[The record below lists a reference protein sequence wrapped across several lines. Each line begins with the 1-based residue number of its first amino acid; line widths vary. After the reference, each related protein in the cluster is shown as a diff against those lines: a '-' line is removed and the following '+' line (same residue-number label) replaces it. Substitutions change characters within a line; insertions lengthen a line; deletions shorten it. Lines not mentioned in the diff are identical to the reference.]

1 MAANLMHSVGDE
13 ESQTLSSR
21 RCSRNDDGAKGL
33 SEEDGWTGK
42 DDKPTFLLV
51 QKLGLM
57 DFVSLDVWRAAVAEV
72 LGTAVL
78 VFVLDTVV
86 ISTYET
92 ETKTPN
98 LIMSIL
104 IAIFATIII
113 LALLPVS
120 GGHVNPIISFSAAL
134 VGIISMSRA
143 IIYIVAQ
150 CIGAV
155 LGALALK
162 AVVSETIQENFSL
175 GGCTIRAALGQV
187 KVFTFVG
194 IVFGLL
200 VFISTTVTKQKG
212 YGGAGLNPARCLGAA
227 LVKGGHLWDG
237 LWVFWVAPAI
247 ACMAFYLYTK
257 IIPREHFHA
266 DGYPHDLFP
275 LSNVILSLYS
285 INVNSD
291 FKAVNHPHVEDGSNS
306 VDAEARGSCTTEL
319 VETETGLP
327 SNCSIIAPST
337 SVNSFLN
344 SSSLTIFPSSAS
356 TIFNA
361 SLVIL
366 SICNKPEMSP
376 AKLVPGEYQCQI
388 PVPVPQCCSL
398 PTKEDKPKQKLSSWD
413 SLPFRIIGE
422 RHPNATTPG
431 TKDASSTRSEP
442 QTAAVLLPRKPES
455 GLLGH
460 HSTSKCSLFS
470 AKAFSEASPWLPK
483 SQPI

>member
-1 MAANLMHSVGDE
+1 MAANLMHSFGDE

-21 RCSRNDDGAKGL
+21 RCSRDDDDGAKGL
-33 SEEDGWTGK
+33 SEEDGWTRK
-42 DDKPTFLLV
+42 DDKPTCLLV

-162 AVVSETIQENFSL
+162 AVVNETIQENFSL
-175 GGCTIRAALGQV
+175 GGCTIRAVTQAPNGPEIVGLAINQAFWMEFFCSFVLLFAVLWTAYDYRQSKALGQV

-200 VFISTTVTKQKG
+200 VFISTTVTKEKG

-275 LSNVILSLYS
+275 LS
-285 INVNSD
+285 
-291 FKAVNHPHVEDGSNS
+291 K
-306 VDAEARGSCTTEL
+306 
-319 VETETGLP
+319 
-327 SNCSIIAPST
+327 
-337 SVNSFLN
+337 
-344 SSSLTIFPSSAS
+344 
-356 TIFNA
+356 
-361 SLVIL
+361 
-366 SICNKPEMSP
+366 
-376 AKLVPGEYQCQI
+376 
-388 PVPVPQCCSL
+388 
-398 PTKEDKPKQKLSSWD
+398 
-413 SLPFRIIGE
+413 
-422 RHPNATTPG
+422 
-431 TKDASSTRSEP
+431 
-442 QTAAVLLPRKPES
+442 
-455 GLLGH
+455 
-460 HSTSKCSLFS
+460 
-470 AKAFSEASPWLPK
+470 
-483 SQPI
+483 